1 MASVWIV
8 VAAFNEQNSL
18 GTVVKNLRERGYDNI
33 VVVDDG
39 SKDDT
44 AAIAKAAGA
53 HVVQHCINR
62 GQGAALQTGID
73 FALMNG
79 AEYIVTFDAD
89 GQHRVEDISKMLE
102 PLQDGAYDI
111 SLGSRFLDDGS
122 NVPFIRKVF
131 LKGGAFLMWLFYGVK
146 LTDSHNGF
154 RVFSRRAAEKVRIE
168 CDRMEHASEI
178 VDKIGKSHLKFKEV
192 PVTIRYTEYSMARGQ
207 STWNAFRIL
216 YKMIVNKFF
225 R

>member
-1 MASVWIV
+1 MDSVWIV
-8 VAAFNEQNSL
+8 IAAFNEQSSVGN
-18 GTVVKNLRERGYDNI
+18 VVKSLRKINYDYI

-44 AAIAKAAGA
+44 AAVAKAAGA
-53 HVVQHCINR
+53 RIVQHCINR

-73 FALMNG
+73 YAVNRD
-79 AEYIVTFDAD
+79 AEFIVTFDAD
-89 GQHRVEDISKMLE
+89 GQHRVEDIPKMLKPVQE
-102 PLQDGAYDI
+102 GYDI
-111 SLGSRFLDDGS
+111 SLGSRFLEDGS
-122 NVPFIRKVF
+122 NVPFIRQVF

-154 RVFSRRAAEKVRIE
+154 RVFSRKAASKVRIE

-178 VDKIGKSHLKFKEV
+178 IDKIGKAGLKFKEV
-192 PVTIRYTEYSMARGQ
+192 PVMIKYTEYSKAHGQ